1 MNSED
6 INSKIFLFMDLSLII
21 QGGKIESRSGLCLRR
36 VSGKEATTG
45 QRMRSY
51 NDFRFKD
58 FHLHEKRQLPA
69 T

>member
-1 MNSED
+1 M
-6 INSKIFLFMDLSLII
+6 INEAINFKIFLFMNLLFII

-58 FHLHEKRQLPA
+58 FHLHEKRQL
-69 T
+69 